1 MTVGMVHHKRDVF
14 SLSYSLKIKLCSSSD
29 KPAVWVPVMHVIGSS
44 VQLLKWHGQDSA
56 LNELI
61 IVYCNE

>member
-1 MTVGMVHHKRDVF
+1 MTVGMVHHKGDVF
-14 SLSYSLKIKLCSSSD
+14 SLSYSLKLCSSSD
-29 KPAVWVPVMHVIGSS
+29 KPVVWVLVMHVIGSS